1 MVLDLRL
8 TKIGCRETINFFC
21 TCPPKNYKPLFRF
34 NRKLTGIVRVYS
46 LPYISNTVLRHVTRH
61 GRGGRKGYIRYK
73 QIDTMAFSTPPSLR
87 DTSPI
92 ANATQR
98 RSLIVDFPL
107 TASSISC
114 GITRYLHPPPL
125 CFAAQNIGG
134 VPAGRGG

>member
-1 MVLDLRL
+1 
-8 TKIGCRETINFFC
+8 
-21 TCPPKNYKPLFRF
+21 
-34 NRKLTGIVRVYS
+34 
-46 LPYISNTVLRHVTRH
+46 
-61 GRGGRKGYIRYK
+61 
-73 QIDTMAFSTPPSLR
+73 MAFSTPPSLR

-134 VPAGRGG
+134 VPAGRGGQYKQKLHSQIHRLYLVMRLQENRGKVYS

>member
-1 MVLDLRL
+1 MLRD
-8 TKIGCRETINFFC
+8 TAG
-21 TCPPKNYKPLFRF
+21 
-34 NRKLTGIVRVYS
+34 
-46 LPYISNTVLRHVTRH
+46 
-61 GRGGRKGYIRYK
+61 GGRKGYIRYK
-73 QIDTMAFSTPPSLR
+73 QIDTMAFSIPPSLR

-125 CFAAQNIGG
+125 CFAAQNIGE
-134 VPAGRGG
+134 VSAGRRG

>member
-8 TKIGCRETINFFC
+8 TKIGCRETINFFFV
-21 TCPPKNYKPLFRF
+21 PILPKNYKPLFRF

-46 LPYISNTVLRHVTRH
+46 LPYISNTVLRNAM
-61 GRGGRKGYIRYK
+61 GRKGYIRYK

>member
-1 MVLDLRL
+1 
-8 TKIGCRETINFFC
+8 
-21 TCPPKNYKPLFRF
+21 
-34 NRKLTGIVRVYS
+34 
-46 LPYISNTVLRHVTRH
+46 
-61 GRGGRKGYIRYK
+61 
-73 QIDTMAFSTPPSLR
+73 MAFSIPPSLR

-125 CFAAQNIGG
+125 CFAAQNIGEVSAVTEG
-134 VPAGRGG
+134 LENTGGGKDKSLQSSLPCAHRR